1 MFPADG
7 GSAEDLLDFADAD
20 LFAAKRERRAA

>member
-7 GSAEDLLDFADAD
+7 ATVDDLLGFADMD
-20 LFAAKRERRAA
+20 LFAAKRQRRVA

>member
-7 GSAEDLLDFADAD
+7 VGVDELLGFADGD
-20 LFAAKRERRAA
+20 LFAAKRQRRAA